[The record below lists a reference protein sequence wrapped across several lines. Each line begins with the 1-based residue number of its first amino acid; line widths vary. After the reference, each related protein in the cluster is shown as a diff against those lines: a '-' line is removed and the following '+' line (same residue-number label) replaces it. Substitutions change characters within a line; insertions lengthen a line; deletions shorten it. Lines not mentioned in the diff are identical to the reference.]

1 MINLLPPIK
10 KSITNGINS
19 TTSIHEVMW
28 SVADSHPKH
37 GKIPHYIES
46 EITQDDDLFYDNNII
61 YFPPIILP
69 FQEPNLKH
77 AIIYYDTDTTGTGDY
92 IFKSPLHSDVVG
104 VADEPELFFQP
115 PKLTHK
121 TINYKDKVGESN
133 NRCLILKVINSLPIS
148 IELFIQ
154 KNLNMIN
161 TTVLSNAEISRYAEW
176 NCAC

>member
-10 KSITNGINS
+10 KSITNGVNS

-37 GKIPHYIES
+37 GKISHYIES
-46 EITQDDDLFYDNNII
+46 EITQDDDLFYDDNII
-61 YFPPIILP
+61 YFPPITMP

-77 AIIYYDTDTTGTGDY
+77 AIIYYDTNSTATGVVDNDNGG
-92 IFKSPLHSDVVG
+92 IFKSPLHPDVVG
-104 VADEPELFFQP
+104 VADEPELYFQP

-133 NRCLILKVINSLPIS
+133 NNRCFILKLINSLPIS
-148 IELFIQ
+148 IELFVQ
-154 KNLNMIN
+154 KNLNMMN
-161 TTVLSNAEISRYAEW
+161 TTVQSNAEISR
-176 NCAC
+176 

>member
-10 KSITNGINS
+10 KSITTGGVNNSS

-37 GKIPHYIES
+37 GKISHYIES
-46 EITQDDDLFYDNNII
+46 EITQDHDLFDDNNII
-61 YFPPIILP
+61 YFPPIIIP

-77 AIIYYDTDTTGTGDY
+77 AIIYYDTATGIATDDDKG
-92 IFKSPLHSDVVG
+92 IFKSPLHHDIVG
-104 VADEPELFFQP
+104 VADEPEIFFQP
-115 PKLTHK
+115 PKQLTHK

-148 IELFIQ
+148 IELFVQ
-154 KNLNMIN
+154 KNLNMMN
-161 TTVLSNAEISRYAEW
+161 TTVLSNAEISR
-176 NCAC
+176 